1 MLSLTWRSMGRRCPK
16 KAVMCGAI
24 GVLVLACAI
33 GSLSLA
39 SRDAARRRDFLT
51 VPRYR
56 PRRSGWLLACLDRV
70 FPLFAVISAFPW
82 QILLHGQRCPASV
95 PAPLPNTNTCGP
107 LCYDQ
112 DRSITPAC
120 VW

>member
-1 MLSLTWRSMGRRCPK
+1 MGRRCPK
-16 KAVMCGAI
+16 KAVTCGAI

-56 PRRSGWLLACLDRV
+56 PRRGWLLACLDRV
-70 FPLFAVISAFPW
+70 FPLFAVIFAFRW
-82 QILLHGQRCPASV
+82 QILLHGQRCPASA
-95 PAPLPNTNTCGP
+95 PAPLPNTSRCGP